1 MDLLSNLPSIYKT
14 IFDIGLKYAMMSEQ
28 NELNKRVIIQTA
40 VTWLMIFTCVF
51 AAFSLHT
58 VYINSTSPEFSSDL
72 ENFQSDFPALKDKA
86 LSRRLINK
94 KNKFAAYG
102 TYLHVP
108 KGVYQAV
115 FYFQGD
121 AAQSSELALQIAADK
136 GKSIL
141 ASISVGLDTFPR
153 SKKIQFEVEEEKEI
167 EPRVLYRSG
176 SRDVQVTQ
184 IMVEKTGN
192 IFPWIK
198 ILYQAAVLSILL
210 ALVFLSVLYAS
221 RGNRRWTVFLAAV
234 FFILGCFMILRKA
247 WVSEDA
253 FITLRYVENFLDGL
267 GPVFN
272 AGERVE
278 GYTHPLWFAVVS
290 FFRWLGLSAK
300 GSVILPGLAASFSAL
315 YILFFRI
322 RFAGEPDSGTQ
333 LNLGA
338 VVLVGTSSF
347 IDFGTS
353 GLETPLSYLLLVIYA
368 TFIAENRWKTQPAAM
383 GLLLA
388 LLVLTR
394 PDFGLFLI
402 LIVCLYLYGLIRR
415 RIALKKVFALA
426 AFPLFLLGG
435 WQIFRMGYY
444 AALFPNPVYAK
455 TGAGTYFSQGI
466 KYILDLFQG
475 SLLWIV
481 LILSIAALLTQIRNP
496 GFKSRALILF
506 SGLLHGFFVI
516 RGGGDFMHGRYLLPA
531 FILLAASMAGAFDR
545 FIRMKAV
552 HKYAYIALTLL
563 LFYFSYQTKPV
574 QYKDRFYNDGISNE
588 RLAYYQQDI
597 VPLKHL
603 FTDTVIFMWKTI
615 GRNYRSL
622 AHSAE
627 TDIRIAYKNVGYI
640 GYYAGKRVSVMDKL
654 GLTDPVTARV
664 ELLRR
669 ERPGHEKRAPFAYL
683 MLRGITFA
691 DTPFEVWNDAAS
703 TRYGILW
710 DLRPD
715 RLQQFDFML
724 PDDFKNRIDSRI
736 REYLNAVEK
745 KPDSSRADFL
755 FFLKHIWLP
764 HASAQDRDLFIRV
777 YPEDGIAASSS
788 SYQWIQKNR
797 TKMDILLSHIRGPL
811 TARQFAGNV
820 IFALSRSLHIRFD
833 DQRGITP

>member
-1 MDLLSNLPSIYKT
+1 MKMTPSVLLRPVEDKSI
-14 IFDIGLKYAMMSEQ
+14 F
-28 NELNKRVIIQTA
+28 IQTA
-40 VTWLMIFTCVF
+40 VIWIIIFAVVF

-58 VYINSTSPEFSSDL
+58 AYENSISPEFSASLD
-72 ENFQSDFPALKDKA
+72 NFRSDFRALEGKA
-86 LSRRLINK
+86 LSRRLIKK
-94 KNKFAAYG
+94 KNKFAAFG
-102 TYLHVP
+102 DYLNVP

-115 FYFQGD
+115 FNFQGETD
-121 AAQSSELALQIAADK
+121 QSSELSLQIAADK

-141 ASISVGLDTFPR
+141 ASKNFVLDAFPQ
-153 SKKIQFEVEEEKEI
+153 SEKIRFKVEEKKEI

-176 SRDVQVTQ
+176 GWDFQLSQ
-184 IMVEKTGN
+184 IMVKKTGN
-192 IFPWIK
+192 IFPLMK

-221 RGNRRWTVFLAAV
+221 GGNRRWAAFLAAV
-234 FFILGCFMILRKA
+234 FFILGCLLILRKA

-253 FITLRYVENFLDGL
+253 FITLRYVENFLDGM

-278 GYTHPLWFAVVS
+278 GYTHPLWFAIVS

-322 RFAGEPDSGTQ
+322 RFAGVPDSGTQ

-338 VVLVGTSSF
+338 VILVGTSSF

-353 GLETPLSYLLLVIYA
+353 GLETPLSYLLLVVYA
-368 TFIAENRWKTQPAAM
+368 KFIAENKWKTQPASM

-402 LIVCLYLYGLIRR
+402 LIVCLYLYDLIRR

-426 AFPLFLLGG
+426 AFPLLLIGG

-444 AALFPNPVYAK
+444 AALFPNPVYTK
-455 TGAGTYFSQGI
+455 SGAGTYFSQGI

-475 SLLWIV
+475 GLLWIV

-496 GFKSRALILF
+496 GFKGRALIFF

-531 FILLAASMAGAFDR
+531 FLLLAASASGAFDR
-545 FIRMKAV
+545 FIRMKAL

-563 LFYFSYQTKPV
+563 LFYLSFQTKPV
-574 QYKDRFYNDGISNE
+574 QYKDRFYNYGISNE

-622 AHSAE
+622 AHSAQS
-627 TDIRIAYKNVGYI
+627 DIRIAYKNVGYI
-640 GYYAGKRVSVMDKL
+640 GYYAGKRVFVMDKL
-654 GLTDPVTARV
+654 GLTDPVTARL

-691 DTPFEVWNDAAS
+691 DTPFEIWNDAAA

-710 DLRPD
+710 DLAPV

-724 PDDFKNRIDSRI
+724 PDNFKKRIDRRI
-736 REYLNAVEK
+736 RDYLNSVRKE
-745 KPDSSRADFL
+745 PSSSQADFL
-755 FFLKHIWLP
+755 FFLKQIWYP
-764 HASAQDRDLFIRV
+764 HASEQDKDLFMRV
-777 YPEDGIAASSS
+777 YPEHRIAESSS

-797 TKMDILLSHIRGPL
+797 TKMDALLSHIRGPL
-811 TARQFAGNV
+811 TPRLFADNI
-820 IFALSRSLHIRFD
+820 IFALTRGHDIRFD
-833 DQRGITP
+833 DQRGMIP

>member
-1 MDLLSNLPSIYKT
+1 
-14 IFDIGLKYAMMSEQ
+14 MMSDH
-28 NELNKRVIIQTA
+28 KRVVIQTA
-40 VTWLMIFTCVF
+40 VTWLIIFSGVF

-58 VYINSTSPEFSSDL
+58 VYRNSTSPEFSAVL
-72 ENFQSDFPALKDKA
+72 EDFQSDFQALEGKA

-94 KNKFAAYG
+94 KNKFAAFG
-102 TYLHVP
+102 DYLNVP

-115 FYFQGD
+115 FHFKGD
-121 AAQSSELALQIAADK
+121 ADQSSKLTLQIAADK

-141 ASISVGLDTFPR
+141 ASKSLVLDAFPQ
-153 SKKIQFEVEEEKEI
+153 SQKIQFEVEEEKEI
-167 EPRVLYRSG
+167 EPRILYRSG
-176 SRDVQVTQ
+176 GWDFQVTQ
-184 IMVEKTGN
+184 IKVEKTGN
-192 IFPWIK
+192 NFPWMK
-198 ILYQAAVLSILL
+198 TLYGSAVLSILL
-210 ALVFLSVLYAS
+210 ALVVLSILYAS
-221 RGNRRWTVFLAAV
+221 RGDCRWTAFLAAV
-234 FFILGCFMILRKA
+234 FFILGCLLILRKA

-278 GYTHPLWFAVVS
+278 GYTHPLWFAIVS

-300 GSVILPGLAASFSAL
+300 GSVVLPGLAASFSAL

-338 VVLVGTSSF
+338 VILVGTSSF

-353 GLETPLSYLLLVIYA
+353 GLETPLSYLLLIIYA
-368 TFIAENRWKTQPAAM
+368 KFIAENRWKTQPAAM

-402 LIVCLYLYGLIRR
+402 LIFCMYLYGFFRR

-426 AFPLFLLGG
+426 AFPLLFLGG

-481 LILSIAALLTQIRNP
+481 LILSIAALLTQIRTP

-531 FILLAASMAGAFDR
+531 FILLTASMGGAFDR
-545 FIRMKAV
+545 FVRMKAV
-552 HKYAYIALTLL
+552 YKYVAIALTVL
-563 LFYFSYQTKPV
+563 LFYFSYHTKPV
-574 QYKDRFYNDGISNE
+574 QYKDRFYNFGISNE

-640 GYYAGKRVSVMDKL
+640 GYYAGKRVFVIDKL
-654 GLTDPVTARV
+654 GLTDPVVSRV
-664 ELLRR
+664 KLLRR
-669 ERPGHEKRAPFAYL
+669 QRPGHEKRAPFAYL

-691 DTPFEVWNDAAS
+691 DTPFDVWNDAAA
-703 TRYGILW
+703 TKYGILW
-710 DLRPD
+710 DLRPE
-715 RLQQFDFML
+715 RLQQLDFML
-724 PDDFKNRIDSRI
+724 PDDLKNRIDCRI
-736 REYLNAVEK
+736 RDYLNSVQK
-745 KPDSSRADFL
+745 GPGPTQPDFL
-755 FFLKHIWLP
+755 FFLKQIWYP
-764 HASAQDRDLFIRV
+764 YASGQDKELFVRA
-777 YPEDGIAASSS
+777 YPEARIAESSS
-788 SYQWIQKNR
+788 SYQWIHKNR
-797 TKMDILLSHIRGPL
+797 TKMDTLLSHIRRPL
-811 TARQFAGNV
+811 TARQFADNI
-820 IFALSRSLHIRFD
+820 IFALTRGRHIRFD
-833 DQRGITP
+833 DQRGLIP